1 MKTNEQNTVYGR
13 PYHVIRVPNGGKEW
27 GTQVRWCD
35 EQFGQTTSSIT
46 HLDGPK
52 KRMSLPDERWYSNGQ
67 HLWFR
72 DEADLMWFLLRWSC

>member
-1 MKTNEQNTVYGR
+1 MKTNEQSTVYGR
-13 PYHVIRVPNGGKEW
+13 PYYTIPVPNSGKEW
-27 GTQVRWCD
+27 ATQLRWCD

-46 HLDGPK
+46 HAEGPK